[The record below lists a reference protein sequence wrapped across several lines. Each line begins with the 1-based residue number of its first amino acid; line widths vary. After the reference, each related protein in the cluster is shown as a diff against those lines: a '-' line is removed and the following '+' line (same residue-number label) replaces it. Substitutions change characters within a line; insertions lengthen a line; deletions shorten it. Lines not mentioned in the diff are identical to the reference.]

1 METIAGFSI
10 QAGLLQLIWFHRPL
24 GSALLAMV
32 AAGNNAEAV
41 PRTNYLPRQVEQ
53 RWLTTHHIID
63 QQQASNMSTSHRTV
77 LLWARLGPL
86 GKRFPMALL

>member
-32 AAGNNAEAV
+32 AAGNNA
-41 PRTNYLPRQVEQ
+41 
-53 RWLTTHHIID
+53 
-63 QQQASNMSTSHRTV
+63 
-77 LLWARLGPL
+77 G
-86 GKRFPMALL
+86 